1 MIRIINNFIVSI
13 FDILSCPFNN
23 NIEQNVLYYLQ
34 SMQDDGFIESF
45 DLQVSENSILI
56 TIPEMFKMNVD
67 RSEKIFSFET
77 YGHIES
83 ICTDFDMDIVQKQK

>member
-23 NIEQNVLYYLQ
+23 NIKQNVLYYLQ

-67 RSEKIFSFET
+67 RSEKIFSIEK

-83 ICTDFDMDIVQKQK
+83 ICTDFNMCIVQKQ

>member
-13 FDILSCPFNN
+13 FDILSCTFNN
-23 NIEQNVLYYLQ
+23 NIKQNVYCYLQ
-34 SMQDDGFIESF
+34 SMQDDGFIKSF

-67 RSEKIFSFET
+67 RSEKIFSIEK

-83 ICTDFDMDIVQKQK
+83 ICTDFNMGIVQKQ